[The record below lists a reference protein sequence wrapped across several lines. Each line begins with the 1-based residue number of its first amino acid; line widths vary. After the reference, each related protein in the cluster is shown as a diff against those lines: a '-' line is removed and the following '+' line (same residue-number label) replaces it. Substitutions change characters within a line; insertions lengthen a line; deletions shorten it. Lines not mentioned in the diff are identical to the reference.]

1 MGIQYTNFGVGIK
14 YASKIRVLKEMI
26 SFGYFGNRME
36 APSNMEMTNEDE
48 QEIKT

>member
-1 MGIQYTNFGVGIK
+1 
-14 YASKIRVLKEMI
+14 MI

-48 QEIKT
+48 QEIKTQFDNYVKKLKSETQKHNTKDL